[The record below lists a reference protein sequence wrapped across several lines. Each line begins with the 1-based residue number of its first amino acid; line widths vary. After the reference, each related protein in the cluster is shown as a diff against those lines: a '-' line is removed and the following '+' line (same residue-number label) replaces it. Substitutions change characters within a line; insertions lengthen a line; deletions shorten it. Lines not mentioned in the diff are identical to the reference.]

1 MKELYLAE
9 INKTKD
15 KKEMEVFINTISRM
29 IPDTDSKN
37 VCLSYIKNMI
47 NSFSGNYINPVSVQ
61 INVYNKIDMI
71 IKHVDEWLSSFDS
84 DAILAELPL
93 LIDEYR
99 SGDFN
104 EIVMAAI
111 KSKQSPKS
119 NKPTSSIEKIMQ
131 LEELL
136 SININIFKKQNLII
150 MK

>member
-1 MKELYLAE
+1 MKELRLAE
-9 INKTKD
+9 IERQYREAEKY
-15 KKEMEVFINTISRM
+15 VSIAGRM
-29 IPDTDSKN
+29 IPKN
-37 VCLSYIKNMI
+37 DRADIYLSYIRNRI
-47 NSFSGNYINPVSVQ
+47 NEFGDNISASNVQ
-61 INVYNKIDMI
+61 INIYNDIDYI
-71 IKHVDEWLSSFDS
+71 ISCVDEWLDSFDS

-93 LIDEYR
+93 LIDSYR
-99 SGDFN
+99 DGDFN